1 MIDSNGMVEKITY
14 KAPVKSIGTIVDRLS
29 LMRQAIGYS
38 LPQIGKISSL
48 LAVAIVAGLLLH
60 WLQVPI
66 GWLIGPMVVGIAYA
80 VISGNPQPL
89 PPAFMLVGQA
99 VIAIATA
106 AGFNYETLAK
116 ATTYAI
122 PLLLCII
129 ITGSLSLGNGYL
141 LWRWA
146 GIDWATGFLGSIPGA
161 SHSLV
166 AMSDEMGAD
175 AIAVAL
181 LQYLRLLLVSLII
194 PTLASLFFPIDATAP
209 TIATIATESHLPI
222 WLNLLVLVA
231 CGSLG
236 IWGGRWLR
244 LPASMFLGPFLAGLV
259 AVWTLPQELQVPDV
273 FFTAGLLLVGLSIGL
288 KFDWEAARKLLK
300 AVLIDIALVMVLIVI
315 CLGVGYEFH
324 AIAHVDTMTAVLGS
338 APGGIEVMLATVI
351 QMGGDSGLVVA
362 MHMTRMLL
370 ILLISPTLATLMVQK
385 AASYDCESQGK

>member
-1 MIDSNGMVEKITY
+1 MLEKISY
-14 KAPVKSIGTIVDRLS
+14 EAKGASVGHIHS
-29 LMRQAIGYS
+29 LTSMRQAIGYS
-38 LPQIGKISSL
+38 IPQIAKISTL
-48 LAVAIVAGLLLH
+48 LAVAIVAGLLCN
-60 WLQVPI
+60 WVQVPI
-66 GWLIGPMVVGIAYA
+66 GWLIGPMLVGIAYA
-80 VISGNPQPL
+80 VISGNPQPV

-166 AMSDEMGAD
+166 AMSGEMGAD

-181 LQYLRLLLVSLII
+181 LQYMRVLLVSLII
-194 PTLASLFFPIDATAP
+194 PTLASLLFSIDATAP
-209 TIATIATESHLPI
+209 AVATIATESHLPMG
-222 WLNLLVLVA
+222 LNLLVLVA
-231 CGSLG
+231 CGGLG

-259 AVWTLPQELQVPDV
+259 AVWTLPQQLQVPDV

-288 KFDWEAARKLLK
+288 KFDWETTRKLFK
-300 AVLIDIALVMVLIVI
+300 AVLLEVALVIVLILI

-324 AIAHVDTMTAVLGS
+324 LVTQVDIMTSLLGCT
-338 APGGIEVMLATVI
+338 PGGMNAMIATVI
-351 QMGGDSGLVVA
+351 ELGGDSGLVLA
-362 MHMTRMLL
+362 MQMTRMLL
-370 ILLISPTLATLMVQK
+370 ILLISPILATFILQK
-385 AASYDCESQGK
+385 ATGDGCESQGK